1 MIKSPNRRM
10 FAVLLAIGLTGL
22 VTVDVHAEI
31 AAPDPLP
38 SWNDGPTKRSIID
51 FVTAVTKEGGTD

>member
-1 MIKSPNRRM
+1 M